1 MTVQIDPFVEISVRE
16 NRIIRSK
23 TIWNDENPEWN
34 EEFDFVIED
43 PNKQQIKMVVKDQ
56 DDFNDEVGLH
66 ELEVHG
72 DLKL

>member
-1 MTVQIDPFVEISVRE
+1 MQIDPFVEISVRE

-23 TIWNDENPEWN
+23 TVWNDENPEWN